1 MIMWEEWPCQ
11 RGDCDW
17 RYDPGEWDVG
27 INPGWVCEACGA
39 IDVDRS
45 PPDDDWP
52 EEREWEE

>member
-17 RYDPGEWDVG
+17 RYD
-27 INPGWVCEACGA
+27 PGWVCEACGA